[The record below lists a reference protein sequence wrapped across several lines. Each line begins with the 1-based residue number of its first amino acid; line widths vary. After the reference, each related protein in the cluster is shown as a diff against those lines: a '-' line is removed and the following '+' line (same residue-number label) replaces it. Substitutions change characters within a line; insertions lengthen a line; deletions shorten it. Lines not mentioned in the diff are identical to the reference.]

1 MERTLNAYIT
11 TKQFILRPT
20 VVIYCSCLSYK
31 PLSDVVLGTWTAKI
45 RQNDP
50 NQNRTAYSIT
60 VRTEIAGPKFRFRI
74 SAIPT
79 LAIRYGLN
87 DSILF

>member
-11 TKQFILRPT
+11 TKQTILRPS
-20 VVIYCSCLSYK
+20 VVIYCSCLSDK
-31 PLSDVVLGTWTAKI
+31 PISNVVLGTWTVKI

-60 VRTEIAGPKFRFRI
+60 VRTEIVGPKFGFRI
-74 SAIPT
+74 SDIVT
-79 LAIRYGLN
+79 LSIRYGLN

>member
-11 TKQFILRPT
+11 TKQTILRPT
-20 VVIYCSCLSYK
+20 VVIYCSCLNDK
-31 PLSDVVLGTWTAKI
+31 RILDVIFGTWTAKI
-45 RQNDP
+45 RQNDR

-60 VRTEIAGPKFRFRI
+60 VRTKIVGHKFRFRI
-74 SAIPT
+74 SAVLA
-79 LAIRYGLN
+79 LAIRFGFD